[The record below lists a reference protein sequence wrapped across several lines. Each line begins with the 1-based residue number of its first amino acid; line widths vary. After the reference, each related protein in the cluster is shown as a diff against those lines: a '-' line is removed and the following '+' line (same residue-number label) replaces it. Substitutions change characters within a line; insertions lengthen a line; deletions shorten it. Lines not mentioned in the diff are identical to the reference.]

1 MFRKRIRKFF
11 PPDTFI
17 PWPARVMAILQ
28 LCLIFTILLWN
39 ASQPFMGDLFVHKS
53 KLLVFEE
60 VMGVNNENNRLK
72 FAQLPSEERLQIVTD
87 YESLKRDIG
96 QSFLNK
102 ATHACVRVFLH
113 IPPLELAWILFS
125 LLISLLLLL
134 RVEGSMQAVWL
145 LPLLAL
151 TYGIDN
157 RINGRAPHPTQET
170 RLFPSESLLIEN
182 YLKHPLSKNIPEQM
196 KELKQAWELF
206 LIERWAKEQP
216 SNNPHQFTQ
225 QVDRGHFAFNAA
237 RLNKMR
243 GDRLISKKEHASLV
257 QRLES
262 NLMLSVYF
270 LWNLAYAIVV
280 MATMKK
286 QSRPKAA
293 SF

>member
-11 PPDTFI
+11 PPGTFI

-28 LCLIFTILLWN
+28 LCLVFTILLWN

-60 VMGVNNENNRLK
+60 VMGINQENNRQK
-72 FAQLPSEERLQIVTD
+72 FTQLPSEERLQIVRD
-87 YESLKRDIG
+87 YESLKREIG

-102 ATHACVRVFLH
+102 VMQAGVRIFLL
-113 IPPLELAWILFS
+113 IPSLELAWILFS

-134 RVEGSMQAVWL
+134 RVEGAVQAVWL

-157 RINGRAPHPTQET
+157 RLNGRAPHPTQEA

-182 YLKHPLSKNIPEQM
+182 YLKRPLSQHIPEQM
-196 KELKQAWELF
+196 NELKQAWELF
-206 LIERWAKEQP
+206 LIEKWAKEQP
-216 SNNPHQFTQ
+216 SNDPPQFTQ
-225 QVDRGHFAFNAA
+225 QVDRGNFAFNAA

-243 GDRLISKKEHASLV
+243 EDRQVSKKEHASLV

-270 LWNLAYAIVV
+270 LWNLAYAVVV
-280 MATMKK
+280 MRTMGK
-286 QSRPKAA
+286 QSRRKAA
-293 SF
+293 SL